1 MVRRD
6 AAGYDVPIGVVGA
19 VLALLVAL
27 FLPLSHRTPE
37 WPTELPHLTYDEA
50 AVIAEHRRDLGLALP
65 PSAREVER
73 AWTAWSRAAASGDS
87 ARSDV
92 ARQDFSDTLR
102 AASLSSLDAS
112 RAIRAH
118 VAQRFLD
125 DLDDARAPLT
135 VVASRHG
142 LGPDARWYVTRATRL
157 AWFMLRWE
165 RNAAPVGDDGHV
177 EPLTDSLVRVPSAY
191 QRAFLSWAL
200 DARCPELIG
209 ATAARPLSTED
220 VRACATFRGDLIPL
234 AHATDDRYPV
244 EEARASVEM
253 MLAHG
258 LRDLTRPAPD
268 APVTVV
274 DEPTQIAAR
283 SDAQAALVRARELYA
298 TMLEHERT
306 PRIERRYMAVIADL
320 GIDEP

>member
-1 MVRRD
+1 MARRD
-6 AAGYDVPIGVVGA
+6 APGYDVPIGVVGGA
-19 VLALLVAL
+19 LALLLAL

-37 WPTELPHLTYDEA
+37 WPAELPHLTYDES
-50 AVIAEHRRDLGLALP
+50 AVIAEHRRDLALPLP
-65 PSAREVER
+65 PSAPEVER
-73 AWTAWSRAAASGDS
+73 AWSVWSRAAASGDS
-87 ARSDV
+87 TRSDV

-102 AASLSSLDAS
+102 TASLSSRNAA
-112 RAIRAH
+112 RAIRAR
-118 VAQRFLD
+118 VAQRFLR
-125 DLDDARAPLT
+125 DLDDPRAPLT

-142 LGPDARWYVTRATRL
+142 LGADGCWYVNPATRL

-177 EPLTDSLVRVPSAY
+177 EPLTDSLARIHVAY

-209 ATAARPLSTED
+209 ATSARPLTPTD

-234 AHATDDRYPV
+234 ARVFDGRYPD
-244 EEARASVEM
+244 EEARASTEM

-268 APVTVV
+268 APVTVI

-298 TMLEHERT
+298 TMLERERT